1 MDRLSPLFA
10 RFAPSARVFHSGS
23 LCGSADADLSDGG
36 GHIHLI
42 NSGRVTVS
50 RPQFDSITI
59 EQPSVLFFPRP
70 SVHRL
75 QVDEHDKT
83 EMVCATI
90 KFGNG
95 VESPVMRALPEVMV
109 VPLESA
115 PSLKP
120 MLALLFAEAF
130 SDKCGRQAAIDR
142 LTEYL
147 MVLLLRH
154 AMTNDIVGGGILA
167 GLGDPRLS
175 KAITAMHERPEQ
187 SWSLEQLAESAGM
200 SRARFAVHFRETVG
214 MTPLDYLTDWRVGVA
229 QVLLKGGQSL
239 KFVAPAV
246 GYMSP
251 TAFTRVFSQ
260 RIGASPTEWLAQ
272 SANAY

>member
-10 RFAPSARVFHSGS
+10 RFAPSAQVFHTGA
-23 LCGSADADLSDGG
+23 LCGSTDAALLDGS

-42 NSGRVTVS
+42 SSGRLTVL
-50 RPQFDSITI
+50 RPHFEPITI
-59 EQPSVLFFPRP
+59 EKPSVLFFPRP

-75 QVDEHDKT
+75 QADEHDKA
-83 EMVCATI
+83 EMVCANI
-90 KFGNG
+90 KFGGGPEN
-95 VESPVMRALPEVMV
+95 PVIKALPEVMV
-109 VPLESA
+109 VPLASV
-115 PSLKP
+115 PGLQP

-130 SDKCGRQAAIDR
+130 SDNCGRQAAVDR
-142 LTEYL
+142 LTEYF
-147 MVLLLRH
+147 MILLLRH
-154 AMTNDIVGGGILA
+154 AMNTKLVVGGILA
-167 GLGDPRLS
+167 GLGDQRLA

-229 QVLLKGGQSL
+229 QVMLKGGQSL
-239 KFVAPAV
+239 KLVAPAV
-246 GYMSP
+246 GYLSP

-272 SANAY
+272 HVMA

>member
-10 RFAPSARVFHSGS
+10 RFAPSARVFHIGS
-23 LCGSADADLSDGG
+23 LCGSADADLTEGN

-42 NSGRVTVS
+42 STGRLTVF
-50 RPQFDSITI
+50 RPRLDPIIIT
-59 EQPSVLFFPRP
+59 EPSVLFFPRP
-70 SVHRL
+70 SAHRL
-75 QVDEHDKT
+75 HVEERDNT

-90 KFGNG
+90 QFGNG
-95 VESPVMRALPEVMV
+95 LENPVMRALPEVMV
-109 VPLESA
+109 IPLESV

-154 AMTNDIVGGGILA
+154 AMSNKLVGGGILA
-167 GLGDPRLS
+167 GLGDPRLA

-229 QVLLKGGQSL
+229 QVLLRAGQSL
-239 KFVAPAV
+239 KLVAPAV

-272 SANAY
+272 IAVA